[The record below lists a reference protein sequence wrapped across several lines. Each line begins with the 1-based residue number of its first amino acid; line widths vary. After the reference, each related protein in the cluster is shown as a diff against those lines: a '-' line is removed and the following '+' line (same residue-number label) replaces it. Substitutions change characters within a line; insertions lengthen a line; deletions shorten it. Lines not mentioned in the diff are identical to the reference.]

1 MPTVNIVPR
10 ANNEGKIGT
19 PAKKWLEVNA
29 TTIKGNL
36 AGNATTATIL
46 QNARTINGVAFNG
59 SANITI
65 NAKASDVYAWAK
77 AANKPGYT
85 KAEVGLGNVDN
96 TADSAKRVSYANTAG
111 SASTAGTANVANS
124 VAWGN
129 VTGKPASLGS
139 SVAVLTG
146 STSLT
151 GSSSNPLRFT
161 APLPAGFTEA
171 QCKFIH
177 HFSSSGYQS
186 GSDHNMI
193 SKNFSGIAFQRTIV
207 AGDGKYVVIG
217 LISNYIV
224 IGVK

>member
-36 AGNATTATIL
+36 AGNATTATTL

-77 AANKPGYT
+77 AANKPAYS

-96 TADSAKRVSYANTAG
+96 TADSAKRVNYANTAG
-111 SASTAGTANVANS
+111 SASTAGTANTAKS

-129 VTGKPASLGS
+129 VTGKPASFGS
-139 SVAVLTG
+139 SVVVLTG
-146 STSLT
+146 MSNANSL
-151 GSSSNPLRFT
+151 T
-161 APLPAGFTEA
+161 APLPAGYTEV
-171 QCKFIH
+171 QCRFLHLVIMESAVGGATLSD
-177 HFSSSGYQS
+177 FS
-186 GSDHNMI
+186 I
-193 SKNFSGIAFQRTIV
+193 SRGHSAMSAVRV
-207 AGDGKYVVIG
+207 RYYVVIG
-217 LISNYIV
+217 
-224 IGVK
+224 VK